1 MYHATMNI
9 LFMYCLSVHAENMEC
24 PTLFPFVYT
33 VNSGVRI
40 N

>member
-1 MYHATMNI
+1 MDCPI
-9 LFMYCLSVHAENMEC
+9 LFPS
-24 PTLFPFVYT
+24 VYT